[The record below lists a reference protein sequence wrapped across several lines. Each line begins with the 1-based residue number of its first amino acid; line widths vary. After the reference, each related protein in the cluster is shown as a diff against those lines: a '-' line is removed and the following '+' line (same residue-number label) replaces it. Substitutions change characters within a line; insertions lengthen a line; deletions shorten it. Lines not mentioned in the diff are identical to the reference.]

1 MFRRKPPP
9 PPSDRWLVIGLGNP
23 GPQYAGTRHNLGFL
37 IVDELAAR
45 HRTSISTRAA
55 KSLTG
60 RIQVGSR
67 EVIVAKPQTFMNES
81 GAAAK
86 ALRDKYGVPLERTLV
101 VHDELDL
108 PFGRLRVRR
117 DGSAAGHNGVKSL
130 IDGYGTKNFIRFR
143 IGVGRPVGSGM
154 DYLLSPFTPEERAAL
169 PPIVAHA
176 ADAVIFA
183 LEHGLDRTMTEFNR
197 G

>member
-1 MFRRKPPP
+1 M
-9 PPSDRWLVIGLGNP
+9 
-23 GPQYAGTRHNLGFL
+23 
-37 IVDELAAR
+37 
-45 HRTSISTRAA
+45 
-55 KSLTG
+55 
-60 RIQVGSR
+60 
-67 EVIVAKPQTFMNES
+67 AKPQTFMNES